1 MILTGRARLRK
12 STRAERLRTQR
23 VQAVRPE
30 ALEEPL
36 PRAAAPARRRAA
48 RRRYDMAL
56 PVAAGAAMSL
66 PALPIIRPGPRLAS
80 GALLAAVV
88 FALYSL
94 LAAPQFIV
102 DQARVAGATLLSES
116 QVRSLAGVDGM
127 SVFQV
132 DPRALVERLLAVP
145 ELAAVE
151 LRVRWPNRV
160 EIAVQE
166 RHPIAVWDD
175 GGRAWWLTG
184 EGIAFLERGEWPGV
198 VHLASV
204 EPMLAIGD
212 DPLAPAVDPRWL
224 QAAAVLASQ
233 LPAETVLTVDPDHGL
248 MIPGGGSAPELRFG
262 FEGDM
267 VMKVRMARFLV
278 GHLAERG
285 VQPALISVEDLA
297 APYYRVD
304 GAAR

>member
-1 MILTGRARLRK
+1 MILTGRARLRRT
-12 STRAERLRTQR
+12 TRAERLRTAR
-23 VQAVRPE
+23 SQAARPE
-30 ALEEPL
+30 AVQEPL
-36 PRAAAPARRRAA
+36 PRPAASARRRAA
-48 RRRYDMAL
+48 RRRLDMAL
-56 PVAAGAAMSL
+56 PVAAGAAVSL
-66 PALPIIRPGPRLAS
+66 PALPIVRPGPRLAS
-80 GALLAAVV
+80 GVLLGAVAL
-88 FALYSL
+88 ALHSL
-94 LAAPQFIV
+94 LAAPEFIV
-102 DQARVAGATLLSES
+102 DQARVAGAALLSES
-116 QVRSLAGVDGM
+116 QVRSLAGVDGL
-127 SVFQV
+127 SVFRV
-132 DPRALVERLLAVP
+132 DPQAVVERLLAAP
-145 ELAAVE
+145 ELATVE

-166 RHPIAVWDD
+166 RHPMAVWDD

-198 VHLASV
+198 VHLASA

-233 LPAETVLTVDPDHGL
+233 LPPETVLTVDPDHGL
-248 MIPGGGSAPELRFG
+248 TIPGGGAAAELRFG

-278 GHLAERG
+278 SHLAERG
-285 VQPALISVEDLA
+285 LRPALISVEDLA
-297 APYYRVD
+297 APYYRVE